1 MEKKNILPLSIFLL
15 IIVVVGGLAYS
26 IYKGMNSNTQED
38 EDEERPSI
46 VIDEDWLSLEYEYV
60 GDNLWRY
67 AVVGALPNPC
77 YSISTSAVVRESY
90 PEQVTVTSFIE
101 EPKKEQ
107 VCSQV
112 LLEVLEEG
120 EFEAS
125 GEADISFRIE

>member
-15 IIVVVGGLAYS
+15 IIVVGSGLAYS

-38 EDEERPSI
+38 KDEEQPSV

-77 YSISTSAVVRESY
+77 YSISINNSNHYLMSTYSSVIQS
-90 PEQVTVTSFIE
+90 II
-101 EPKKEQ
+101 
-107 VCSQV
+107 
-112 LLEVLEEG
+112 G
-120 EFEAS
+120 
-125 GEADISFRIE
+125 

>member
-15 IIVVVGGLAYS
+15 IIVVGSGLAYS

-38 EDEERPSI
+38 KDEEQPSV

-90 PEQVTVTSFIE
+90 PEQVVVTSIIYRTDKDE
-101 EPKKEQ
+101 ICIDSIQEIH
-107 VCSQV
+107 
-112 LLEVLEEG
+112 EEG
-120 EFEAS
+120 EFQASEEA
-125 GEADISFRIE
+125 EVSFRIE